1 MNDRGR
7 KKPIDCSP
15 IRVHLPF
22 RGQGII
28 LRAWSIPRGFV
39 TWDSRRPRMKRF
51 AKGHRYPGTDSDKWT
66 IRAYPLEWPR
76 LCPLISN
83 SSPFFFLFF
92 SFFVIFPW
100 TSFFDPVTRP
110 VIYYRVKTASM
121 KASDNY
127 ARGEERRGRER
138 VCRGSVDRV
147 SRIGGF
153 IRVERHVRRIW

>member
-1 MNDRGR
+1 
-7 KKPIDCSP
+7 
-15 IRVHLPF
+15 
-22 RGQGII
+22 
-28 LRAWSIPRGFV
+28 
-39 TWDSRRPRMKRF
+39 MKRF

-110 VIYYRVKTASM
+110 VIYYRVKMASM

-127 ARGEERRGRER
+127 ARGEERRGWRKRTR
-138 VCRGSVDRV
+138 VQ
-147 SRIGGF
+147 RI
-153 IRVERHVRRIW
+153 RRSCVENRRIYQGEKTRETYLIRAKIRILCLSRFKKNIIAKGFKKLSIIWWGI